1 VLRRGNQPGRLARQ
15 LIRKVGDADIALAG
29 AETRPRVLKSL
40 EEAEIEDVRAIARAD
55 SRALEE
61 LIAELRTDI
70 DARAERRER
79 RSEMIKDK
87 VEQARLWR
95 SVGAQE
101 RIPQMHMS
109 MSARVVVLFLLASLD
124 FYVFAQAY
132 AVVAD
137 VGSFTV
143 EWFLGGLLGLAVFIA
158 GVSLAHAIKGAILSR
173 AQREMLRAADEERIK
188 VDRKVRERLV
198 ESRTSILALMLTAA
212 VFLSLSVAGVLV
224 RTQGTGLNGSSSAV
238 VFFQALI
245 PLVSV
250 AVELYLHDP
259 TERDDPQPNTRD
271 RHLERRLVKAERR
284 LRIKANQLETR
295 IAKIERLYNVEAA
308 ILDVEQQDMGLR
320 PTSEII
326 RLDPS
331 LGELLA
337 AAGGSQGPLPVT
349 TGNGNGNGN
358 GLAAHAVH
366 GNGHGVANG
375 SGNGTKVLAAAVPAA
390 ISPSNGTIAA
400 NGGASGPRTGPNAI
414 GTLGNGVGGMTLGGT
429 TLAGNGLAGN
439 GLAGR
444 TSPTTPVSGAS
455 TNPTPTQRLETA
467 EPADGTTAPARTPNT
482 DKTVELPRRRA
493 GGK

>member
-40 EEAEIEDVRAIARAD
+40 EEAEIEDVRAAARAD

-101 RIPQMHMS
+101 RIPQMHMGL
-109 MSARVVVLFLLASLD
+109 SARIVVLFLLASLD

-158 GVSLAHAIKGAILSR
+158 GVSLAHAIKGAILAR

-212 VFLSLSVAGVLV
+212 VFTSLSVAGVLV
-224 RTQGTGLNGSSSAV
+224 RTQGTGLNGGSSAV

-259 TERDDPQPNTRD
+259 TERDDPQPNIRD

-320 PTSEII
+320 ATSEIV

-331 LGELLA
+331 LGGMLA
-337 AAGGSQGPLPVT
+337 AAGGAQAMLPT
-349 TGNGNGNGN
+349 
-358 GLAAHAVH
+358 AA
-366 GNGHGVANG
+366 GANG
-375 SGNGTKVLAAAVPAA
+375 SGSTNGHGNGTKVLTTTVPAA
-390 ISPSNGTIAA
+390 IGN
-400 NGGASGPRTGPNAI
+400 
-414 GTLGNGVGGMTLGGT
+414 GNGVGVGVATNGT
-429 TLAGNGLAGN
+429 RTQPAAAPLTTRVQPAG
-439 GLAGR
+439 
-444 TSPTTPVSGAS
+444 PVTGPS
-455 TNPTPTQRLETA
+455 TNPTPTQRIETT
-467 EPADGTTAPARTPNT
+467 EPADGTTSRTQVNT
-482 DKTVELPRRRA
+482 DKTVELPRRR

>member
-40 EEAEIEDVRAIARAD
+40 EEAEIEDARAVARAD

-109 MSARVVVLFLLASLD
+109 LSARIVVLVLLASLD

-137 VGSFTV
+137 VGGFTV
-143 EWFLGGLLGLAVFIA
+143 EWFLGGLLGLAVFVA
-158 GVSLAHAIKGAILSR
+158 GVSLAHAIKSAILAR
-173 AQREMLRAADEERIK
+173 AQREMLIAADEERIK

-198 ESRTSILALMLTAA
+198 ESRTSILALLLTAA
-212 VFLSLSVAGVLV
+212 IFISLGIAGVLV
-224 RTQGTGLNGSSSAV
+224 RMQGTGVNGDSMAV

-259 TERDDPQPNTRD
+259 TERDDPQPNIRD
-271 RHLERRLVKAERR
+271 RRLERRLVKAERR

-331 LGELLA
+331 LGAMLA
-337 AAGGSQGPLPVT
+337 AAGGAQPMLSAAAG
-349 TGNGNGNGN
+349 GGSNGS
-358 GLAAHAVH
+358 AA
-366 GNGHGVANG
+366 NGHN
-375 SGNGTKVLAAAVPAA
+375 GNGTKVLAAAVPAV
-390 ISPSNGTIAA
+390 NGA
-400 NGGASGPRTGPNAI
+400 NGNGNGIVGNGGRTQPPALTTRAQPASPLTGP
-414 GTLGNGVGGMTLGGT
+414 
-429 TLAGNGLAGN
+429 
-439 GLAGR
+439 
-444 TSPTTPVSGAS
+444 S
-455 TNPTPTQRLETA
+455 TNPTPTARLETP
-467 EPADGTTAPARTPNT
+467 EPATDGTISRTQTNT
-482 DKTVELPRRRA
+482 DKTVELPRRR